1 MTQDSSTA
9 PHPTA
14 DAARASGPLRI
25 GVIGAG
31 IMGSDHARAIASATH
46 GAVLAAVADI
56 NLARAQALA
65 SELGAPLAV
74 ADPVE
79 LIEADAIDAVVVAS
93 HDSTHT
99 GLVLAAIAAGKPV
112 LCEKPLALDLDD
124 CARIIVA
131 ERETGRRLV
140 SVGFS
145 RRFDPALVELKQA
158 LDAGEIGRPLLAHAV
173 HRNVSG
179 DPRGDSVSTVLN
191 SAVHELDQTPWL
203 LSSTVVD
210 VSWHAPASTSLL
222 PQRQDPQLLL
232 LRTADG
238 ALTTVEVFVNAVYG
252 YDVRLEVVGE
262 TGTLALG
269 RPTAVVRD
277 TGLTRQSA
285 YPADWR
291 PRYAAAYR
299 AEMQDWVDAVTRGGY
314 DGSDLADAVDG
325 YRATAVAH
333 AVIAAM
339 ETGGSSVAVGYPHAD
354 LLGLSAD
361 TSPTAQAT
369 TAPASS
375 APAAS
380 SSATSSSAARTSSM
394 TTERA
399 LR

>member
-1 MTQDSSTA
+1 MA
-9 PHPTA
+9 V
-14 DAARASGPLRI
+14 RI

-31 IMGSDHARAIASATH
+31 VMGSDHARTIAHATS
-46 GAVLAAVADI
+46 GAVLTAIADI
-56 NLARAQALA
+56 DLARAQALA
-65 SELGAPLAV
+65 GALGADVAT
-74 ADPVE
+74 ADPAE
-79 LIEADAIDAVVVAS
+79 LIGSSEVDAVLVAS

-99 GLVLAAIAAGKPV
+99 GLVLACIAAGKPV

-124 CARIIVA
+124 CARIITA
-131 ERETGRRLV
+131 ERASGRRLV

-173 HRNVSG
+173 HRNVSN
-179 DPRGDSVSTVLN
+179 DPSGDSASTVLN
-191 SAVHELDQTPWL
+191 SAIHELDQTPWL
-203 LSSTVVD
+203 LSAPIVEVG
-210 VSWHAPASTSLL
+210 WHAPASTSLL
-222 PQRQDPQLLL
+222 PQRQDPQLIL

-269 RPTAVVRD
+269 NPAAVIRD
-277 TGLTRQSA
+277 TALTRQTA

-299 AEMQDWVDAVTRGGY
+299 AEVGSWVEAIARGDYG
-314 DGSDLADAVDG
+314 GSALAGAVDG

-339 ETGGSSVAVGYPHAD
+339 NEGGRTVAVDYPHAE
-354 LLGLSAD
+354 LLS
-361 TSPTAQAT
+361 
-369 TAPASS
+369 
-375 APAAS
+375 PAAA
-380 SSATSSSAARTSSM
+380 SAEGASA
-394 TTERA
+394 
-399 LR
+399 

>member
-9 PHPTA
+9 PQRTVEAVPPS
-14 DAARASGPLRI
+14 RPLRI

-31 IMGSDHARAIASATH
+31 IMGSDHSRAIAGSTH
-46 GAVLAAVADI
+46 GAVLEAVADI
-56 NLARAQALA
+56 DLARAQALA
-65 SELGAPLAV
+65 AELGAPLAV
-74 ADPVE
+74 ADPLE
-79 LIEADAIDAVVVAS
+79 LIAADAVDAVVVAS

-99 GLVLAAIAAGKPV
+99 ALVLAAIAAGKPV

-131 ERETGRRLV
+131 EREAGRRLV

-173 HRNVSG
+173 HRNVSS
-179 DPRGDSVSTVLN
+179 DPSGDSASTVLN
-191 SAVHELDQTPWL
+191 SAIHELDQTPWL
-203 LSSTVVD
+203 LSAPVAE

-252 YDVRLEVVGE
+252 YDVKLEVVGE
-262 TGTLALG
+262 TGTLAIG
-269 RPTAVVRD
+269 APTAVVRD

-299 AEMQDWVDAVTRGGY
+299 AEMQQWVDAVTRDHY
-314 DGSDLADAVDG
+314 EGSALASAVDG

-339 ETGGSSVAVGYPHAD
+339 ETGGRSVAVAYPHAEILNTREGAAECGPGSGSD
-354 LLGLSAD
+354 SATTT
-361 TSPTAQAT
+361 TSQAT
-369 TAPASS
+369 TA
-375 APAAS
+375 
-380 SSATSSSAARTSSM
+380 
-394 TTERA
+394 EGA